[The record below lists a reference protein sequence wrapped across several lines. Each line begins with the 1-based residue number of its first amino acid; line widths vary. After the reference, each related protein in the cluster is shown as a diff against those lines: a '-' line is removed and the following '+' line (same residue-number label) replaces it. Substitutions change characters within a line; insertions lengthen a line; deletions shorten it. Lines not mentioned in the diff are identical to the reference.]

1 MGELLSMVLFGE
13 GLLTG
18 LTLTL
23 MLGPVTM
30 IILRNGLEI
39 NRAAGIWAAAG
50 TWVSDFGFIA
60 ITYLLTFSVKAWA
73 NDPDVRLSLYIIGG
87 CGLMLMG
94 LLMTRIKKKPIPEHH
109 RPTTIRYTQSFISGF
124 VVNSLSPFTLFFW
137 LGAAV
142 FVRMQSEHPLYYYVG
157 LMLSLAAGDFTK
169 AWLAPKL
176 NVWLKDQHVYWIQ
189 VIAGF
194 VIAGA
199 GGYILYL
206 GIVG

>member
-1 MGELLSMVLFGE
+1 MGELLSIVLLGE

-39 NRAAGIWAAAG
+39 NRKAGVWAAAG
-50 TWVSDFGFIA
+50 TWFSDFIFIA
-60 ITYLLTFSVKAWA
+60 ITYWLTFSVKAWA
-73 NDPDVRLSLYIIGG
+73 NDPEVRLSLYIIGG

-109 RPTTIRYTQSFISGF
+109 VPTTIRYTQSFISGF
-124 VVNSLSPFTLFFW
+124 IVNSLSPFTLFFW

-142 FVRMQSEHPLYYYVG
+142 FVRMQSENPLYYYVG
-157 LMLSLAAGDFTK
+157 LMISLAAGDFTK

-176 NVWLKDQHVYWIQ
+176 NVWLKDKYVYWIQ
-189 VIAGF
+189 VIAG
-194 VIAGA
+194 VAIAVA
-199 GGYILYL
+199 GGYIVFL
-206 GIVG
+206 GIKG